1 VFDVGFFELLL
12 VGAVALI
19 VLGPERLPHAA
30 RLLAGLIRRARASWY
45 ALKAEIERELEEE
58 ARQRIA
64 EEAKRSSPETAK
76 KGEDERS
83 D

>member
-1 VFDVGFFELLL
+1 MFDVGFFELLL

-30 RLLAGLIRRARASWY
+30 RLIGGLVRRARASWF

-64 EEAKRSSPETAK
+64 RQAGEAAPAPPAK
-76 KGEDERS
+76 ADDERGA
-83 D
+83 